1 MNACKYDNN
10 IISSLVET
18 FNLNIYTHEKC
29 I

>member
-1 MNACKYDNN
+1 MKACKYDHNS
-10 IISSLVET
+10 IYSLVET